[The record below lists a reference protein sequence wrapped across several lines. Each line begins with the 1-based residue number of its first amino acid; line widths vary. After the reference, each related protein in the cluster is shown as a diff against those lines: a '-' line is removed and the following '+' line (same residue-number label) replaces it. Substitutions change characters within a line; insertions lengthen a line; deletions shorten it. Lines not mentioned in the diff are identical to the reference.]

1 MYDSTEMGGWW
12 RFDGEGSSNQGWGG
26 GLANSVQGCDVKI
39 AKLFFSIQTL
49 DQSEEHMQLKNHL
62 MISKKESAAD
72 S

>member
-1 MYDSTEMGGWW
+1 MGG
-12 RFDGEGSSNQGWGG
+12 GEGLTGKEVLIRCGGG